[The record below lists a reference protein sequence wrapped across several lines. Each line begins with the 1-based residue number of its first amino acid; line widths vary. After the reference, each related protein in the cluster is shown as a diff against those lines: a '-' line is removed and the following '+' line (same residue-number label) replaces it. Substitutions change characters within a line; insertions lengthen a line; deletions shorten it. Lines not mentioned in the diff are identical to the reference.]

1 MLPNDTEFIKVPS
14 SALSTEGLL
23 EGNDNTSNTVPE
35 IKGWVRQ
42 KLLTVYTKL
51 AATRR
56 GELSSITHFY
66 YFLIFNETVLLIY
79 GILARD
85 GGDIGI

>member
-35 IKGWVRQ
+35 IKGRVTQ
-42 KLLTVYTKL
+42 NLLTVYTKL
-51 AATRR
+51 AVTRR
-56 GELSSITHFY
+56 GELNSITHFY
-66 YFLIFNETVLLIY
+66 YF
-79 GILARD
+79 
-85 GGDIGI
+85 